1 MSSRFQEKLDSA
13 AKRNRSLLCVGLDPD
28 PDQMPVT
35 DVFEFNRA
43 IIDATS
49 DLVCAY
55 KPNLAF
61 YEALG
66 EPGREALERTLG
78 YVPDEIPVI
87 GDSKRGDVQSS
98 SRFHAKAL
106 FDVWG
111 FDAATINPY
120 GGHDAVQP
128 FLDYP
133 DKGIFVW
140 CRSSNRGAREIQDLQ
155 VAPAGE
161 VEARPLYEWI
171 AKLAGDWNVKNNVGL
186 VVGAPYPEEL
196 KRVRNLCPNMPILV
210 PGIGVQEGPLAD
222 AVANGIDSS
231 GRNAII
237 NVSRSVIYASKS
249 EKFAREARRKAE
261 AIRNIINGHLELL
274 GLGWGESSMT
284 ESARE
289 LGVQTS

>member
-28 PDQMPVT
+28 PDHMPVT

-66 EPGREALERTLG
+66 EPGREALERTLE
-78 YVPDEIPVI
+78 YVPEEIPVI
-87 GDSKRGDVQSS
+87 GDSKRGDVSSS
-98 SRFHAKAL
+98 SRFHAKTM

-171 AKLAGDWNVKNNVGL
+171 AKLAAGWNDNNNVGL
-186 VVGAPYPEEL
+186 VVGAPYPAEL
-196 KRVRNLCPNMPILV
+196 KRVRDLCPNMPILV
-210 PGIGVQEGPLAD
+210 PGIGVQQGPLDD
-222 AVANGIDSS
+222 AVANGIDGS

-237 NVSRSVIYASKS
+237 NASRSVIYASKS
-249 EKFAREARRKAE
+249 KNFAREARRTAG
-261 AIRNIINGHLELL
+261 AIRKIINGHLDLL
-274 GLGWGESSMT
+274 GYGWGESSLD
-284 ESARE
+284 ESARKLE
-289 LGVQTS
+289 VQTS